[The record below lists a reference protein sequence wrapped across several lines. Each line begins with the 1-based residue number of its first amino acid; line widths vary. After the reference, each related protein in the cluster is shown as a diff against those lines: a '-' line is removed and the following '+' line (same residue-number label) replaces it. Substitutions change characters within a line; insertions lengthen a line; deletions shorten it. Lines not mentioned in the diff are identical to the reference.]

1 MNGNGLIKIVSNSSD
16 DLYIPINS
24 IQHVQQGRS
33 GEIIIKTNID
43 FELNSSVR
51 PPDVEV
57 LGYTLTEVNATQTI
71 RNINGIIAAWES
83 VLSGQETTSVVGFVV
98 PIDSWTRT
106 VNEWI
111 L

>member
-1 MNGNGLIKIVSNSSD
+1 MNGNGLIKIVSNRSD

-24 IQHVQQGRS
+24 IQHVQQGRAA
-33 GEIIIKTNID
+33 EIIIKTNID
-43 FELNSSVR
+43 FESDTSVR
-51 PPDVEV
+51 PPLFKV
-57 LGYTLTEVNATQTI
+57 LSYTLTELNSTQTTK
-71 RNINGIIAAWES
+71 NINSIITAWES

-98 PIDSWTRT
+98 PIDTWTRT